1 MAYIGRTF
9 ALSTRQSYPPTP
21 ESAFLLHS
29 ASFHLSAAA
38 EAEAEESP
46 WTLCSFRQ
54 TFTGVKETVKYARP
68 GDDASPFPK
77 NLSSKLCDRLERA
90 LV

>member
-1 MAYIGRTF
+1 MAYIGRML

-38 EAEAEESP
+38 EESP
-46 WTLCSFRQ
+46 WTLFAFRQ
-54 TFTGVKETVKYARP
+54 TFAGVKETMKYARP